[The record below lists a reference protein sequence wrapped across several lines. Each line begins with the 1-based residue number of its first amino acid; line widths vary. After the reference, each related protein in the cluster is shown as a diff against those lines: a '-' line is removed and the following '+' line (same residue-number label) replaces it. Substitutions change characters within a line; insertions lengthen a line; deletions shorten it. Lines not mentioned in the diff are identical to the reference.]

1 MIKKVYITDDCI
13 ACMACELTCPEV
25 FKIRGGKSSVLP
37 GADFEK
43 NEACIQRAAMGCPVN
58 AIKYE

>member
-13 ACMACELTCPEV
+13 ACTACEFSCPEV
-25 FKIRGGKSSVLP
+25 FKIIGKKSSILP
-37 GADFEK
+37 AADFIK
-43 NEACIQRAAMGCPVN
+43 NEACIQKAALGCPVN